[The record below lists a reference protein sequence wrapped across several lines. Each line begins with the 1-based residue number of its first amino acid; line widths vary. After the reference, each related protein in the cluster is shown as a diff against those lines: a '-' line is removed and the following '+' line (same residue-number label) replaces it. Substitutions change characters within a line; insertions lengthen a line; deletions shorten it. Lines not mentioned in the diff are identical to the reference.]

1 MIEILEVKTEG
12 NEEMALECG
21 NGCSAS

>member
-12 NEEMALECG
+12 NEDMALECG